1 VQLHHKVGAGV
12 DLAKLLLERLEGL
25 VEIAAVAAEVGGIV
39 MHSDIEIENP
49 LQILLG
55 VATTKV
61 DSLARLAAAQQQ
73 QGSG

>member
-1 VQLHHKVGAGV
+1 
-12 DLAKLLLERLEGL
+12 
-25 VEIAAVAAEVGGIV
+25 